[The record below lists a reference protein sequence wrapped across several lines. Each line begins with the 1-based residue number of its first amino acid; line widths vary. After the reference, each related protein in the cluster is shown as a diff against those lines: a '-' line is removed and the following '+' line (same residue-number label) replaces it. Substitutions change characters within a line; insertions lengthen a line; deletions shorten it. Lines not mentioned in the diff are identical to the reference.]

1 MKVFHT
7 NREEIV
13 LFTLEEVSKELG
25 ISYRTVRRYAAEER
39 FPVCEI
45 GRNKYVWMRHLAS
58 SSKVP
63 NPPRD
68 GNKWSLLN
76 SILNS
81 ILPLLGT
88 GIAAKRK
95 ESSTHGSAVF

>member
-45 GRNKYVWMRHLAS
+45 GRNKYVWMRHLGQFLKGAKS
-58 SSKVP
+58 TKRWKQVEPPKFDTEFYSPAPWDRYSSKEE
-63 NPPRD
+63 
-68 GNKWSLLN
+68 
-76 SILNS
+76 
-81 ILPLLGT
+81 
-88 GIAAKRK
+88 RK
-95 ESSTHGSAVF
+95 